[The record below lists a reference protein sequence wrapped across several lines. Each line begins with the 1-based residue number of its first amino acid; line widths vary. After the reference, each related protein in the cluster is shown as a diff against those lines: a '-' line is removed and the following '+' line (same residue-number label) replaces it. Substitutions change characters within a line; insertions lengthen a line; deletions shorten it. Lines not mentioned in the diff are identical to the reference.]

1 MDKKKTGHNS
11 VSADNGKSGGVGS
24 ELPRAATIE
33 FIRQFARS
41 YKADSGLPLPLS
53 GFIVN

>member
-1 MDKKKTGHNS
+1 MDKEKNGNNS
-11 VSADNGKSGGVGS
+11 VSADNGSGGGVGDAS
-24 ELPRAATIE
+24 PRAATIE

-41 YKADSGLPLPLS
+41 YKADSRLPLPLR

>member
-1 MDKKKTGHNS
+1 MDKKKTGNNS
-11 VSADNGKSGGVGS
+11 VSADNGSGGGVGS
-24 ELPRAATIE
+24 ELPRATTIE

-41 YKADSGLPLPLS
+41 YKADSRLPLPLR

>member
-1 MDKKKTGHNS
+1 MDKEKNGNNS
-11 VSADNGKSGGVGS
+11 VSADNGSGGGVGDAS
-24 ELPRAATIE
+24 PRATTIE

-41 YKADSGLPLPLS
+41 YKADSRLPLPLR